1 MRVGKNIGLV
11 IMLLVTLAGCKSRRT
26 ATEATV
32 NAETVAKYWS
42 TQYESEYLEARGK
55 AAITQ
60 NGSTTNVSMHLKLK
74 RDSLIWGK
82 FSLFGIGATVLIT
95 PDSFFMVN
103 SLTQEYMA
111 YGNDYLNQYLGFKA
125 SVSQIQNILLGNA
138 IFVHDKYSYSGAQSA
153 FISQE
158 GLVTNLLKI
167 NDKYRTLNSKILGRD
182 TTQSAIVEYDEYTF
196 LNEQLLPK
204 MVKIDVESR
213 NKQLNVLLNYQNL
226 NTNTI
231 SSFPF
236 RIPNGYVRK

>member
-11 IMLLVTLAGCKSRRT
+11 VLMLLTIAGCKSRRT
-26 ATEATV
+26 AKEATV
-32 NAETVAKYWS
+32 NAETVDKYWS

-60 NGSTTNVSMHLKLK
+60 DGSTTNVSMHLKMK

-103 SLTQEYMA
+103 SLSQEYMA

-138 IFVHDKYSYSGAQSA
+138 IFVQEKYTYSGSQSA

-167 NDKYRTLNSKILGRD
+167 NDEFRTMNSKLLGRD
-182 TTQSAIVEYDEYTF
+182 TTQSAIVAYDEYT
-196 LNEQLLPK
+196 LLDDQLLPK
-204 MVKIDVESR
+204 MVKIDVESGK
-213 NKQLNVLLNYQNL
+213 NQLNVLLNYQNL

-236 RIPNGYVRK
+236 RIPSGYVRR